1 VRLARAVG
9 FQQLATLDVIT
20 GGRLIVGVG
29 PGYRAVENHTLQV
42 DPRTRVSRFEE
53 ALGVVE
59 RVRGASR
66 SPTRARESVI
76 PHVR

>member
-42 DPRTRVSRFEE
+42 DPRTRVSR
-53 ALGVVE
+53 L
-59 RVRGASR
+59 
-66 SPTRARESVI
+66 PTRARESVI